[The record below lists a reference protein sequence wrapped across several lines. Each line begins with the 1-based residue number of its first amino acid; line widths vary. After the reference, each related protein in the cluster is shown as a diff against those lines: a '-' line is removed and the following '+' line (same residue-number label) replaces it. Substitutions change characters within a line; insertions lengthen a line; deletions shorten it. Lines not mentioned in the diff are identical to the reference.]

1 MSDRVFTFDRMETGA
16 VITREEGNLLHAD
29 AQALVNT
36 VNTVGVMGKGI
47 ALQFKKAFP
56 AMFKAYER
64 SCKDGGVQLGRMHV
78 WETGALDGPQFV
90 INFPTKGHWRA
101 PSRLADV
108 VAGLADLV
116 AVVQK
121 YRITSIAIPPLG
133 CGNGGLDWADVE
145 PHIVRAFVDL
155 PDVAV
160 KIYPPLGAPAAS
172 DMPNATAR
180 PAMTTGRA
188 ALVSLLARYARLAV
202 GATPIELQKLMY
214 FLQAAG
220 EPLNLRFQPG
230 HYGPYADNLRHVLST
245 VEGHFI
251 TGYGDGSSPVL
262 EAGAMEPLPGAEEEA
277 LRVLAAH
284 PATRE
289 RVEQVTRAIEG
300 FESRYGME
308 LLASVHW
315 VASQDAEA
323 AADWR
328 AAMDRVHRWTP
339 RKKQTFTA
347 AHIETAWTVL
357 RERELIVP
365 VAPAGCADN
374 QALQ

>member
-1 MSDRVFTFDRMETGA
+1 METTA
-16 VITREEGNLLHAD
+16 MITSEHGNLLQAD
-29 AQALVNT
+29 VEALVNT

-47 ALQFKKAFP
+47 ALQFKRAYP

-64 SCKDGGVQLGRMHV
+64 ACKNGEVQLGHMHV

-90 INFPTKGHWRA
+90 VNFPTKGHWRA
-101 PSRLADV
+101 PSRLTDV
-108 VAGLADLV
+108 DAGLDDLV
-116 AVVQK
+116 SVVRK
-121 YRITSIAIPPLG
+121 YGIGSIAIPPLG

-145 PHIVRAFVDL
+145 PLIVRAFADL
-155 PDVAV
+155 PDVEV
-160 KIYPPLGAPAAS
+160 KLYPPQGAPAAAE
-172 DMPNATAR
+172 MPNATVR

-188 ALVSLLARYARLAV
+188 ALVSLLARYSRLAV

-220 EPLNLRFQPG
+220 EPLNLNFQPG

-251 TGYGDGSSPVL
+251 TGYGDGSSRVL
-262 EAGAMEPLPGAEEEA
+262 EAEAMKALPGAEDEA
-277 LRVLAAH
+277 SRVLADNVE
-284 PATRE
+284 TRD
-289 RVEQVTRAIEG
+289 RVEEVMRAIDG
-300 FESRYGME
+300 FESRYSME

-315 VASQDAEA
+315 VASHDATA

-328 AAMDRVHRWTP
+328 KAMEQVHQWSP

-347 AHIETAWTVL
+347 EHIEVAWNAL
-357 RERELIVP
+357 RDRELI
-365 VAPAGCADN
+365 ASS
-374 QALQ
+374 

>member
-1 MSDRVFTFDRMETGA
+1 MSDQSSTFDRMETA
-16 VITREEGNLLHAD
+16 TLITREEGNLLHAD
-29 AQALVNT
+29 AEALVNT
-36 VNTVGVMGKGI
+36 VNTVGIMGKGI
-47 ALQFKKAFP
+47 ALQFKKAYP

-64 SCKDGGVQLGRMHV
+64 SCKDGEVQLGRMQV

-101 PSRLADV
+101 PSRLTDI

-116 AVVQK
+116 AVVHK

-133 CGNGGLDWADVE
+133 CGNGGLDWVEVE
-145 PHIVRAFVDL
+145 PHIVRAFADL

-160 KIYPPLGAPAAS
+160 KIYPPQGAPAAS

-180 PAMTTGRA
+180 PILTTGRA

-214 FLQAAG
+214 FLQVAG

-245 VEGHFI
+245 LEGHFI
-251 TGYGDGSSPVL
+251 TGYGDGSSSVL
-262 EAGAMEPLPGAEEEA
+262 EAEAIKSLPGAEEEA
-277 LRVLAAH
+277 RRVLADH
-284 PATRE
+284 PETYE
-289 RVEQVTRAIEG
+289 RVEQVARAIEG

-308 LLASVHW
+308 LLASLHW
-315 VASQDAEA
+315 VVSHDPEA

-328 AAMDRVHRWTP
+328 AAMDRVHGWTP
-339 RKKQTFTA
+339 GKQRTFTA
-347 AHIETAWTVL
+347 EHIEAAWTVL
-357 RERELIVP
+357 RERELIVSC
-365 VAPAGCADN
+365 APPECLDN
-374 QALQ
+374 QARQ